1 MACAALVTSLPNGLI
16 FPPVEENHSSPNG
29 QTTGTKKPPHWV
41 AHRGACL
48 AASLF
53 PESFTYLSFFLYIGE
68 FQKPV
73 FLYYSSSC
81 AFCRVEN
88 FVKKNPPEKRQN
100 VHPYSFTSFNFA
112 ASSNH

>member
-1 MACAALVTSLPNGLI
+1 MRLRAQITPTFKHHATTHPMGKRQAQKSHRIGWLI
-16 FPPVEENHSSPNG
+16 G
-29 QTTGTKKPPHWV
+29 
-41 AHRGACL
+41 
-48 AASLF
+48 F

-73 FLYYSSSC
+73 FLVNSLTY